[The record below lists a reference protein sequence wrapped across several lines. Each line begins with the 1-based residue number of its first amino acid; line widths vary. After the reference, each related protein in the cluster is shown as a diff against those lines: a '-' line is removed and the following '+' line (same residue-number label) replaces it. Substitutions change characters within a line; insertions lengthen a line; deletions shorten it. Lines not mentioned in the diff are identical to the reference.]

1 MRTIPILFEEAV
13 KKYSKNPLLR
23 EKVSNVYE
31 SITYEETRDKVYCF
45 AAGLMSLGVN
55 HGDRIALI
63 SEGRNDWIICEL
75 AILYCGAINVPLSV
89 KLIESSEIKFR
100 VNHSECKIII
110 TSKGQA
116 AKIKE
121 IKPDCPCLEKI
132 IFLDEQD
139 QYTENEIY
147 KEEVYNLGKIFL
159 SENGSLFEARWTSLK
174 NDDAANICY
183 TSGTTA
189 DPKGIILSHRNYTA
203 NVEQAC
209 TLMTIPEDYCTLFIL
224 PLDHSFAHCVFYCFI
239 YKGASIASIQIGKS
253 PMETLKNI
261 PINMKEIKPNL
272 ILSVPA
278 LAKNFRKNIEKGI
291 NDKGKI
297 ASSLLKIALKTAYIY
312 NGIGFNKGK
321 GLRILLKPMVNI
333 SNKILFSK
341 VRDGFG
347 GKLDFF
353 IGGGALLDTELQ
365 KFFYAIGIPMMQG
378 YGLSEASPVISSNAL
393 HNHKLGSSGYLVQ
406 PLEIRIEDEK
416 GNALP
421 PFSKGEIVIKG
432 ENVMLGYWKNDLAT
446 QETIKN
452 GWLHTGDL
460 GYVDN
465 DGFLYVLGRFKC
477 LLIANDG
484 EKYSPEGIEEQLT
497 EHVSFVDQVMLY
509 NNQNNYTTGI
519 IVLNKE
525 AVRKW
530 SKHHVHNH
538 HINEDEKAK
547 QFLKHLHKEIMHQDK
562 GGQNQLKFPER
573 WLPSTFLVLDEAFT
587 EQNHMLNSTLKM
599 VRGKITEKY
608 KYQIDYLYTPE
619 GKDFTNKINMEVIK
633 RIIAEK

>member
-1 MRTIPILFEEAV
+1 MRTLPVLFEEAV
-13 KKYSKNPLLR
+13 KKYADNPLLKEKITDSYQSITYAETR
-23 EKVSNVYE
+23 EKVYA
-31 SITYEETRDKVYCF
+31 F
-45 AAGLMSLGVN
+45 AAGLMSLGIE

-63 SEGRNDWIICEL
+63 SEGRNDWIISEL
-75 AILYCGAINVPLSV
+75 AILYCGAVNVPLSV
-89 KLIESSEIKFR
+89 KLIEASEIKFR
-100 VNHSECKIII
+100 INHADCRIII

-121 IKPDCPCLEKI
+121 IKQECSNLQYI
-132 IFLDEQD
+132 IFLDKQES
-139 QYTENEIY
+139 YAENELYKDDIY
-147 KEEVYNLGKIFL
+147 ELGKRFL
-159 SENGSLFEARWTSLK
+159 AENAAKFETRWQTLK

-183 TSGTTA
+183 TSGTTS
-189 DPKGIILSHRNYTA
+189 DPKGIVLTHRNYTA

-239 YKGASIASIQIGKS
+239 YKGASIASIQIGNT

-261 PINMKEIKPNL
+261 PVNMKEVKPNL

-297 ASSLLKIALKTAYIY
+297 ASLLLKIALKISYAY
-312 NGIGFNKGK
+312 NGNGFNKGK
-321 GLRILLKPMVNI
+321 GFRIILKPLVKLF
-333 SNKILFSK
+333 NKILFSK

-393 HNHKLGSSGYLVQ
+393 HKHKLGSSGYLVQ
-406 PLEIRIEDEK
+406 PLEIRIEDEN

-421 PFSKGEIVIKG
+421 AFSKGEIVIKG
-432 ENVMLGYWKNDLAT
+432 ENVMKEYWKNETAT
-446 QETIKN
+446 KETIKD

-460 GYVDN
+460 GYMDK
-465 DGFLYVLGRFKC
+465 DGFLYVMGRFKC

-497 EHVSFVDQVMLY
+497 EHLDFIDQIMLY
-509 NNQNNYTTGI
+509 NNQNNYTSGL

-525 AVRKW
+525 SVRKW
-530 SKHHVHNH
+530 VKQHLHSGS
-538 HINEDEKAK
+538 DEEKSK
-547 QFLKHLHKEIMHQDK
+547 QFLKHLQKNIMHHDK
-562 GGQNQLKFPER
+562 AGKNHVKFPER
-573 WLPSTFLVLDEAFT
+573 WLPAAFLVLDEGFT

-608 KYQIDYLYTPE
+608 AAQIEYLYTPE
-619 GKDFTNKINMEVIK
+619 GKDVANKLNVEVIR
-633 RIIAEK
+633 RIVFDK

>member
-13 KKYSKNPLLR
+13 KKYSKNPLLK
-23 EKVSNVYE
+23 EKITNEYQ
-31 SITYEETRDKVYCF
+31 SISYEETRDKVYHF
-45 AAGLMSLGVN
+45 AAGLMSLGVM

-63 SEGRNDWIICEL
+63 SEGRNDWIISEL

-89 KLIESSEIKFR
+89 KLIESTEIKFR
-100 VNHSECKIII
+100 INHAECKIII

-121 IKPDCPCLEKI
+121 IKQDCPSLEKI

-139 QYTENEIY
+139 VYEKNELF
-147 KEEVYNLGKIFL
+147 KDEVYNLGTKFL

-174 NDDAANICY
+174 NEDAANICY

-239 YKGASIASIQIGKS
+239 YKGASIASIQIGKT

-291 NDKGKI
+291 NDKGKL
-297 ASSLLKIALKTAYIY
+297 ASSLLKIALKTAYVY
-312 NGIGFNKGK
+312 NGNGYNKGK
-321 GLRILLKPMVNI
+321 AYRILFKPFVNLFN
-333 SNKILFSK
+333 SILFSK

-347 GKLDFF
+347 GQLDFF

-393 HNHKLGSSGYLVQ
+393 HKHKLGSSGCLVQ
-406 PLEIRIEDEK
+406 PLELRIEDEK

-421 PFSKGEIVIKG
+421 PFSKGEIAIKG
-432 ENVMLGYWKNDLAT
+432 ENVMLGYWKNDIAT
-446 QETIKN
+446 QETIKE

-465 DGFLYVLGRFKC
+465 DGFLYVMGRYKS

-497 EHVSFVDQVMLY
+497 EHISFVDQVMLY

-530 SKHHVHNH
+530 SKHHDHNQQ
-538 HINEDEKAK
+538 INEDEKAK
-547 QFLKHLHKEIMHQDK
+547 HFLKQLHKEIMHQDK
-562 GGQNQLKFPER
+562 VGNNHLKFPER

-587 EQNHMLNSTLKM
+587 EQNQMLNSTLKM

-608 KYQIDYLYTPE
+608 KSQIDYLYTPE
-619 GKDFTNKINMEVIK
+619 GKDVTNVFNLGVIK
-633 RIIAEK
+633 RIIS